1 MLEIPLTSFNRGI
14 NTNFETTTQEVIN
27 RLIDAVREKDVAF
40 KTEQRFTTR
49 YDFVQYNPGSISRLG
64 LQTLPDGQQ
73 ATAFRVV
80 FQTDEYTQSGRFGST
95 PMVAIDG
102 VNIDDWIEGSWPSS
116 RSRSVSGVHVNASQ
130 GVRPA
135 FIPGTTEILRRDI
148 ILRKRC
154 WKPSMPSPP
163 VKDESPLAGSTF
175 P

>member
-1 MLEIPLTSFNRGI
+1 MPSLLDIFRKVSGISTLQRRLELTGAIRQLVKQTGSVRKTARMLDIPLTSFNRGI
-14 NTNFETTTQEVIN
+14 NTNFETTTEAVIN

-64 LQTLPDGQQ
+64 LQTLPNGEQ

-102 VNIDDWIEGSWPSS
+102 VNIDDWIEGSGLPPEAVQ
-116 RSRSVSGVHVNASQ
+116 SVV
-130 GVRPA
+130 
-135 FIPGTTEILRRDI
+135 F
-148 ILRKRC
+148 
-154 WKPSMPSPP
+154 M
-163 VKDESPLAGSTF
+163 
-175 P
+175 